1 MRLTGLS
8 AAQLRYWHDSGL
20 LEASR
25 RAGSR
30 GVPRLYSWVD
40 YLRLQIAAELHTRLA
55 TSTIRAAM
63 TFLDTNVPNW
73 YMLPVRVQHGHV
85 ETERGGA
92 RMLADAAG
100 QYLLSDADGSYAAG
114 TAAAAV
120 SEALEAIAHR
130 GELGQ
135 LHTFSDAVIMHPAV
149 NLAQPTLAGTALETQ
164 FVAGMVVD
172 IGGAAFAAVYRLPPD
187 AVERAVEFERA
198 VA

>member
-55 TSTIRAAM
+55 TSTIRAAV
-63 TFLDTNVPNW
+63 TFLDTNVPDW

-85 ETERGGA
+85 ETERGGV

-114 TAAAAV
+114 TAA
-120 SEALEAIAHR
+120 SEALDAIAHR

-135 LHTFSDAVIMHPAV
+135 LHTFSDAVIMHPSV